1 MKLLLKNAQ
10 IVNVF
15 TDKLEAAN
23 VLIDGKRIVGVGPY
37 SDDDA
42 DFVRDLTGKILS
54 PGLID
59 GHIHIEST
67 MLTPP
72 ELARVCLPCGTT
84 AIVADPHEIANVCG
98 LSGIAYMLES
108 SENLPLTVY
117 IMLPSCVPSTPFDE
131 TGAVLEAE
139 NLSVLYGHPRV
150 LGLGEMMNYH
160 GVLAGSPSVMKKISE
175 AQRLGKLVNGHAPL
189 LSGRQ
194 LDQYIAAGISD
205 DHECSSMDEA
215 LERISKGQHVM
226 IRQGTAARN
235 LEALLPL
242 FEEPWS
248 RRCML
253 VTDDRHP
260 ADLLNEGHIDNI
272 IRMAVKAG
280 KSPFAAIRM
289 ASLQTAEYFGMKATG
304 AIAPGYLA
312 DLLVLDD
319 LETLKI
325 RDVYCRGK
333 LVVSE
338 GKTLPFETAEI
349 RSDIRKTVR
358 NSFYL
363 DELSPE
369 DFHIRCEDGGS
380 ACSED
385 GGPACTED
393 GGSACCESRR
403 CRVIKLRPGQL
414 LTDEWIAEVD
424 LAKGNG
430 VDLERDILKL
440 AVIERHLN
448 TGHKGLGYISGI
460 GLKKGAIASSVAHDA
475 HNLIVIGTNDADM
488 AVAAN
493 RIRTL
498 GGGNVAAADGEIIAE
513 MPLPEAG
520 LMSDLSAAETAAQNE
535 AVRQAVRRLGASDAI
550 EPFMNMAFLSLPVI
564 PSLKMTTLG
573 LVDVN
578 RQKLVPLFAD

>member
-10 IVNVF
+10 VVNVF
-15 TDKLEAAN
+15 SDKLEAVN
-23 VLIDGKRIVGVGPY
+23 VLIADEKIAGVGQY
-37 SDDDA
+37 SDEDA
-42 DFVRDLTGKILS
+42 DSVRDLSGKILC
-54 PGLID
+54 PGFID

-108 SENLPLTVY
+108 SENLPLSVY
-117 IMLPSCVPSTPFDE
+117 IMLPSCVPSTSFDE
-131 TGAVLEAE
+131 TGAVLEADD
-139 NLSVLYGHPRV
+139 LAVLYGHPRV
-150 LGLGEMMNYH
+150 LGLGEMMNYP
-160 GVLAGSPSVMKKISE
+160 GVLAVHPQVMKKISE
-175 AQRLGKLVNGHAPL
+175 AHRLGKLVNGHAPL
-189 LSGRQ
+189 LSGRE

-205 DHECSSMDEA
+205 DHECSNIDEA

-242 FEEPWS
+242 FDEPWS

-260 ADLLNEGHIDNI
+260 ADLINEGHIDNI
-272 IRMAVKAG
+272 IRRAVKAG

-304 AIAPGYLA
+304 AVAPGYRA

-338 GKTLPFETAEI
+338 GNPLPFENAEI

-369 DFHIRCEDGGS
+369 DFHIRCD
-380 ACSED
+380 D
-385 GGPACTED
+385 GGPVRSED
-393 GGSACCESRR
+393 GGSACCETRR
-403 CRVIKLRPGQL
+403 CRVIKIKPGQL
-414 LTDEWIAEVD
+414 LTDEWIAELDFQQENGID
-424 LAKGNG
+424 LK
-430 VDLERDILKL
+430 RDILKL

-448 TGHKGLGYISGI
+448 TGHKGLGFISGI

-475 HNLIVIGTNDADM
+475 HNLIVIGTNDEDM

-498 GGGNVAAADGEIIAE
+498 GGGNVAAAGGEIIAE

-520 LMSDLSAAETAAQNE
+520 LMSDLSAAEIAAQNE
-535 AVRQAVRRLGASDAI
+535 AVRQAVHMLGASSEI

-578 RQKLVPLFAD
+578 RQKIVPLFAE

>member
-23 VLIDGKRIVGVGPY
+23 VLIDGERIVGVGPY

-150 LGLGEMMNYH
+150 LGLGEMMNYP

-194 LDQYIAAGISD
+194 LDQYIAAGIRD

-369 DFHIRCEDGGS
+369 DFHIN
-380 ACSED
+380 SEGRD
-385 GGPACTED
+385 HIHSEG
-393 GGSACCESRR
+393 RR
-403 CRVIKLRPGQL
+403 CRVIKMRPGQL
-414 LTDEWIAEVD
+414 LTDEWIAELD
-424 LAKGNG
+424 FGQENG
-430 VDLERDILKL
+430 IDIERDILKL

-448 TGHKGLGYISGI
+448 TGHKGIGYLSGI

-498 GGGNVAAADGEIIAE
+498 GGGNVAAAGGEIIAE

-520 LMSDLSAAETAAQNE
+520 LMSDLSAAEVAAQNE
-535 AVRQAVRRLGASDAI
+535 AVRQAVHRLGASDEI

-573 LVDVN
+573 LVDVGS
-578 RQKLVPLFAD
+578 QKIVPLFAD

>member
-15 TDKLEAAN
+15 TDQLEAAN
-23 VLIDGKRIVGVGPY
+23 VLIVDEMIAGVGQY
-37 SDDDA
+37 SDEDA
-42 DFVRDLTGKILS
+42 DSVRDLSGKILC
-54 PGLID
+54 PGFID

-84 AIVADPHEIANVCG
+84 AIVADPHEIVNVCG

-108 SENLPLTVY
+108 SENLPLSVY

-139 NLSVLYGHPRV
+139 NLSILYGHPRV
-150 LGLGEMMNYH
+150 LGLGEMMNYP

-260 ADLLNEGHIDNI
+260 ADLINEGHIDNI

-280 KSPFAAIRM
+280 KSPLAAIRM

-304 AIAPGYLA
+304 AVAPGYLA

-325 RDVYCRGK
+325 CDVYCRGK

-369 DFHIRCEDGGS
+369 DFHIHAEGKVH
-380 ACSED
+380 AHSESKVHVHSE
-385 GGPACTED
+385 G
-393 GGSACCESRR
+393 RR

-430 VDLERDILKL
+430 VDFERDILKL

-535 AVRQAVRRLGASDAI
+535 AVRQAVHRLGASDAI

-578 RQKLVPLFAD
+578 SQKLVPLFAD

>member
-15 TDKLEAAN
+15 TDQLEAAN
-23 VLIDGKRIVGVGPY
+23 VLIVDEMIAGVGQY
-37 SDDDA
+37 SDEDA
-42 DFVRDLTGKILS
+42 DSVRDLSGKILC
-54 PGLID
+54 PGFID

-108 SENLPLTVY
+108 SENLPLSVY

-150 LGLGEMMNYH
+150 LGLGEMMNYP

-260 ADLLNEGHIDNI
+260 ADLINEGHIDNI

-280 KSPFAAIRM
+280 KSPLAAIRM

-304 AIAPGYLA
+304 A
-312 DLLVLDD
+312 
-319 LETLKI
+319 
-325 RDVYCRGK
+325 
-333 LVVSE
+333 
-338 GKTLPFETAEI
+338 
-349 RSDIRKTVR
+349 
-358 NSFYL
+358 
-363 DELSPE
+363 
-369 DFHIRCEDGGS
+369 
-380 ACSED
+380 
-385 GGPACTED
+385 
-393 GGSACCESRR
+393 
-403 CRVIKLRPGQL
+403 
-414 LTDEWIAEVD
+414 
-424 LAKGNG
+424 
-430 VDLERDILKL
+430 
-440 AVIERHLN
+440 
-448 TGHKGLGYISGI
+448 
-460 GLKKGAIASSVAHDA
+460 
-475 HNLIVIGTNDADM
+475 
-488 AVAAN
+488 
-493 RIRTL
+493 
-498 GGGNVAAADGEIIAE
+498 
-513 MPLPEAG
+513 
-520 LMSDLSAAETAAQNE
+520 
-535 AVRQAVRRLGASDAI
+535 
-550 EPFMNMAFLSLPVI
+550 
-564 PSLKMTTLG
+564 
-573 LVDVN
+573 
-578 RQKLVPLFAD
+578 

>member
-10 IVNVF
+10 VVNVF
-15 TDKLEAAN
+15 TDRLEASN
-23 VLIDGKRIVGVGPY
+23 ILIDGEKIIGVGEY
-37 SDDDA
+37 VDSDA
-42 DFVRDLTGKILS
+42 DTVRDLSGKIVC
-54 PGLID
+54 PGFID

-108 SENLPLTVY
+108 SENLPLSVY

-139 NLSVLYGHPRV
+139 ELHVLYGHPRV
-150 LGLGEMMNYH
+150 LGLGEMMNYP
-160 GVLAGSPSVMKKISE
+160 GVLADDPKIMRKISE
-175 AQRLGKLVNGHAPL
+175 AHRLGKLVNGHAPL
-189 LSGRQ
+189 LSGRG
-194 LDQYIAAGISD
+194 LDKYIAAGISD
-205 DHECSSMDEA
+205 DHECSTIDEA
-215 LERISKGQHVM
+215 MERISKGQHVM
-226 IRQGTAARN
+226 IRQGTAAKN
-235 LEALLPL
+235 LDALLPL
-242 FEEPWS
+242 FDEPWS

-260 ADLLNEGHIDNI
+260 ADLISEGHIDNI
-272 IRMAVKAG
+272 IRRAVKAG
-280 KSPFAAIRM
+280 KSPFTAIRM
-289 ASLQTAEYFGMKATG
+289 ASLQTAEYFGMKGMG
-304 AIAPGYLA
+304 AVAPGYRA

-319 LETLKI
+319 LETVKVH
-325 RDVYCRGK
+325 DVYCGGV
-333 LVVSE
+333 LAVSE
-338 GKTLPFETAEI
+338 GKVHDFEKSEI

-363 DELSPE
+363 DELSSE
-369 DFHIRCEDGGS
+369 DFYIK
-380 ACSED
+380 SE
-385 GGPACTED
+385 G
-393 GGSACCESRR
+393 RK
-403 CRVIKLRPGQL
+403 CRVIKIRPGQL
-414 LTDEWIAEVD
+414 LTDEWMTEVALD
-424 LAKGNG
+424 KENG
-430 VDLERDILKL
+430 VDLARDILKL

-448 TGHKGLGYISGI
+448 TGHKGLGFISGI

-475 HNLIVIGTNDADM
+475 HNLIVIGTNDKDM

-493 RIRTL
+493 RIRSL
-498 GGGNVAAADGEIIAE
+498 GGGNVVVSEGEILAE

-520 LMSDLSAAETAAQNE
+520 LMSDLSASEVAAQNE
-535 AVRQAVRRLGASDAI
+535 EVRHAVHKLGASDNI

-573 LVDVN
+573 PVDVN
-578 RQKLVPLFAD
+578 SQRIVPLFE

>member
-15 TDKLEAAN
+15 TDQLEAAN
-23 VLIDGKRIVGVGPY
+23 VLIVDEMIAGVGQY
-37 SDDDA
+37 SDEDA
-42 DFVRDLTGKILS
+42 DSVRDLSGKILC
-54 PGLID
+54 PGFID

-108 SENLPLTVY
+108 SENLPLSVY

-150 LGLGEMMNYH
+150 LGLGEMMNYP

-260 ADLLNEGHIDNI
+260 ADLINEGHIDNI

-280 KSPFAAIRM
+280 KSPLAAIRM

-304 AIAPGYLA
+304 AVAPGYLA

-325 RDVYCRGK
+325 CDVYCRGK

-369 DFHIRCEDGGS
+369 DFHIHAEGKVH
-380 ACSED
+380 AHSESKVHVHSE
-385 GGPACTED
+385 G
-393 GGSACCESRR
+393 RR

-430 VDLERDILKL
+430 VDFERDILKL

-535 AVRQAVRRLGASDAI
+535 AVRQAVHRLGASDAI

-578 RQKLVPLFAD
+578 SQKLVPLFAD

>member
-15 TDKLEAAN
+15 SDKLEAVN
-23 VLIDGKRIVGVGPY
+23 VLIADEKIAGVGQY
-37 SDDDA
+37 SDEDA
-42 DFVRDLTGKILS
+42 DSVRDLSGKILC
-54 PGLID
+54 PGFID

-108 SENLPLTVY
+108 SENLPLSVY

-150 LGLGEMMNYH
+150 LGLGEMMNYP

-194 LDQYIAAGISD
+194 LDQYIAAGIRD

-280 KSPFAAIRM
+280 KSPLAAIRM

-304 AIAPGYLA
+304 AVAPGYLA

-325 RDVYCRGK
+325 CDVYCRGK

-369 DFHIRCEDGGS
+369 DFHIHAEGKVH
-380 ACSED
+380 AHSESKVHVHSE
-385 GGPACTED
+385 G
-393 GGSACCESRR
+393 RR

-430 VDLERDILKL
+430 VDLERDILKM

-535 AVRQAVRRLGASDAI
+535 AVRQAVHRLGASDAI

-578 RQKLVPLFAD
+578 SQKLVPLFAD